1 MSLVGRDTPR
11 LHTPLLGDLPSRGAD
26 FIGWSESVGF
36 PLLPWQQWL
45 AVEAHRVKADG
56 RWAARTCGL
65 TVARQNGKS
74 GFMRMLVL
82 WHMFEL
88 GTMRVLSMA
97 QNRALALDQFRQ
109 AVDLVES
116 VPELAARVKR
126 VNRTNGSESLTL
138 DNGAQWAIVAATM
151 EGPRGRTADL
161 LWVDELRE
169 ISEPAWKAAT
179 PVTRARMNARTWVTS
194 NAGDA
199 HSTVL
204 NDLRGQAII
213 ATDPA
218 VFWAE
223 WSADPDRHPSDPVA
237 WQQANPALGHLIDE
251 DVIRQAQATDK
262 PEAFMTETLCR
273 WVDAIE
279 SPWPYG
285 AWDACTDPQLVI
297 RPDMPCWF
305 GLDVSLDRRRA
316 DLVVAALL
324 DDGRSGLGL
333 LDAWTASDAVDEVQI
348 ASDVAELARQHL
360 PQSIVFDKWTG
371 QGIATKLQT
380 AGFMVEDCS
389 GVRFATACDSTLG
402 AMVHGRLVHAG
413 QEELTTAMNA
423 CARRNVADG
432 GWRVVRRDSAGH
444 ISAAVALI
452 MAVHAASQ
460 PASTATMII
469 V

>member
-1 MSLVGRDTPR
+1 M
-11 LHTPLLGDLPSRGAD
+11 
-26 FIGWSESVGF
+26 
-36 PLLPWQQWL
+36 
-45 AVEAHRVKADG
+45 EAHRVREDG

-74 GFMRMLVL
+74 AFMRMLIL

-169 ISEPAWKAAT
+169 IGQPAWKAAT

-204 NDLRGQAII
+204 NDLRGQAIV

-223 WSADPDRHPSDPVA
+223 WSADPERAPSDPVA

-285 AWDACTDPQLVI
+285 AWDNCADTQLQI
-297 RPDMPCWF
+297 APGLPTWF

-316 DLVVAALL
+316 DLVGASVLE
-324 DDGRSGLGL
+324 DGRMGVGL
-333 LDAWTASDAVDEVQI
+333 LQSWTSSDAIDERVV
-348 ASDVAELARQHL
+348 ASDVADWARRYL
-360 PQSIVFDKWTG
+360 PQSIQYDKWTG
-371 QGIATKLQT
+371 QGIATKLQN
-380 AGFMVEDCS
+380 AGFHLEDCS
-389 GVRFATACDSTLG
+389 GAKFATACDTMLG
-402 AMVHGRLVHAG
+402 GMVHGRLVHQG
-413 QEELTTAMNA
+413 QEQLTSAMNA

-460 PASTATMII
+460 PTTTASMVI